1 MKSTGP
7 GFLSPAV
14 SLLAGVLIGFVI
26 TSQVLLWLNS
36 ENFCDTSPF
45 KRTQAAPKSR
55 LLFVGVM
62 TAEKYLS
69 TRALAIQ
76 RTWGKALSGRLAFF
90 SSGTSHWDGQE
101 KLPLVALRGVDDSY
115 PPQKKS
121 FLMLKYMHDHYIDQ
135 YEWFMRCDDDVYVH
149 VERLER
155 FLRSVNSSKPQYI
168 GQAGLG
174 NKEEF
179 GQLSLEPDE
188 NFCMGGPGVLFSRE
202 TLRRLVPHIST
213 CLKHLYSTHED
224 VEVGRCVRRHVGIP
238 CTWSYEM
245 QTIFYHNFFGEVA
258 LKGRVRRREVHR
270 SLTLHPIKDPREMY
284 KVHAYFGGFRAQEL
298 RHRSLQLLR
307 EIRWAAQSYGGC
319 VSPNQA
325 ASPWCKGIVNGSSAL
340 SEMPSLTKYFPGEIQ
355 DLLTWDFFAK
365 SLYSDQVT
373 NPRRRIESYYEIS
386 INNVISDLMELTN
399 RYSKQRGRVI
409 EFKDVLYGYLR
420 VDPLHGA
427 DYVLDLLLT
436 YRKYR
441 GRKMTLP
448 VRRHAYV
455 QQPFTQ
461 LRIRDVTP
469 AADESRRRVAI
480 RFVLPLCGRQAA
492 FERFLRTFRNVCLD
506 ADDACSLLVVQ
517 YRDTVAEADDLEGTV
532 TAERV
537 LGADYDKSRV
547 EFLLG
552 GNGGEFS
559 RAAALE
565 LGASRFKDD
574 ELLFFIDVDMT
585 FDAGVLRRVRAH
597 TARRRSAYF
606 PIVFSQ
612 YDPAYTGISVTDPPR
627 VAPEEGY
634 WRQFGFGI
642 AAIYKSDLATVGG
655 LDVSIRGWGKED
667 VDLFDRVV
675 ASNLTVMRAP
685 DPGLVHVFHPVHCSH
700 DLASAQYDMCLGT
713 KRTSVASERTLAT
726 IIAQRHHELLTRNFR
741 R

>member
-1 MKSTGP
+1 MKGAVS
-7 GFLSPAV
+7 SAV
-14 SLLAGVLIGFVI
+14 SLLAGTLIGFI
-26 TSQVLLWLNS
+26 ATSQVLLWLNS
-36 ENFCDTSPF
+36 ETGCSDAPHETAIPG
-45 KRTQAAPKSR
+45 RPKSR

-69 TRALAIQ
+69 TRAVAIQ
-76 RTWGKALSGRLAFF
+76 RTWGKALAGRLAFF
-90 SSGTSHWDGQE
+90 SSGTSRWENQDE
-101 KLPLVALRGVDDSY
+101 ELPLVALRGVDDAY

-121 FLMLKYMHDHYIDQ
+121 FLMLKYMHDHYLDQ

-202 TLRRLVPHIST
+202 TLRRLVPHVGS
-213 CLKHLYSTHED
+213 CLKRLYSTHED

-270 SLTLHPIKDPREMY
+270 SLTLHPVKDPREMY
-284 KVHAYFGGFRAQEL
+284 KIHAYFGGFRAQEL
-298 RHRSLQLLR
+298 RQRSLQLLR
-307 EIRWAAQSYGGC
+307 EMRWAAQAYGGC
-319 VSPNQA
+319 ATPAQIQ
-325 ASPWCKGIVNGSSAL
+325 SPWCSGIVNGSSSL
-340 SEMPSLTKYFPGEIQ
+340 SEMPSLTKFFPGEIQ
-355 DLLTWDFFAK
+355 DLLTWDFFSK

-373 NPRRRIESYYEIS
+373 NPRRRMETFHEVS

-409 EFKDVLYGYLR
+409 EFKDVLYGYHRL
-420 VDPLHGA
+420 DPLHGA

-448 VRRHAYV
+448 VRRHAYI
-455 QQPFTQ
+455 QQPFSQ
-461 LRIRDVTP
+461 LRIREVASQKT
-469 AADESRRRVAI
+469 RRPVV
-480 RFVLPLCGRQAA
+480 RFVLPLCGRRAT
-492 FERFLRTFRNVCLD
+492 FERFLRTFRAVCLEG
-506 ADDACSLLVVQ
+506 DDACTLLVVQ
-517 YRDTVAEADDLEGTV
+517 FRHQTEADDLEGTLV
-532 TAERV
+532 AEEV
-537 LGADYDKSRV
+537 LGVDYDRGRV
-547 EFLLG
+547 EFVPG
-552 GNGGEFS
+552 SGEFS

-565 LGASRFKDD
+565 LGASRFSAE
-574 ELLFFIDVDMT
+574 ELLFFVDVDMV
-585 FDAGVLRRVRAH
+585 FDAGVLRRIRSHV
-597 TARRRSAYF
+597 TCGRSAYF
-606 PIVFSQ
+606 PVIFSQ
-612 YDPAYTGISVTDPPR
+612 YDPAYVGGVTEHRVAMEPR
-627 VAPEEGY
+627 VAPGEGY

-642 AAIYKSDLATVGG
+642 VAICRSDLAAVGG
-655 LDVSIRGWGKED
+655 LDVTIRGWGKED
-667 VDLFDRVV
+667 VDLYDRVV
-675 ASNLTVMRAP
+675 ASNLTVVRAP
-685 DPGLVHVFHPVHCSH
+685 DPGLVHVFHPVECSPS
-700 DLASAQYDMCLGT
+700 LPRTQYEMCLGS
-713 KRTSVASERTLAT
+713 KWNSVGSEQTLAAL
-726 IIAQRHHELLTRNFR
+726 IAENHLDLLARNFR

>member
-1 MKSTGP
+1 
-7 GFLSPAV
+7 
-14 SLLAGVLIGFVI
+14 
-26 TSQVLLWLNS
+26 
-36 ENFCDTSPF
+36 
-45 KRTQAAPKSR
+45 
-55 LLFVGVM
+55 
-62 TAEKYLS
+62 
-69 TRALAIQ
+69 
-76 RTWGKALSGRLAFF
+76 
-90 SSGTSHWDGQE
+90 
-101 KLPLVALRGVDDSY
+101 
-115 PPQKKS
+115 
-121 FLMLKYMHDHYIDQ
+121 
-135 YEWFMRCDDDVYVH
+135 
-149 VERLER
+149 
-155 FLRSVNSSKPQYI
+155 
-168 GQAGLG
+168 
-174 NKEEF
+174 
-179 GQLSLEPDE
+179 
-188 NFCMGGPGVLFSRE
+188 
-202 TLRRLVPHIST
+202 
-213 CLKHLYSTHED
+213 
-224 VEVGRCVRRHVGIP
+224 
-238 CTWSYEM
+238 
-245 QTIFYHNFFGEVA
+245 
-258 LKGRVRRREVHR
+258 
-270 SLTLHPIKDPREMY
+270 
-284 KVHAYFGGFRAQEL
+284 
-298 RHRSLQLLR
+298 
-307 EIRWAAQSYGGC
+307 
-319 VSPNQA
+319 
-325 ASPWCKGIVNGSSAL
+325 
-340 SEMPSLTKYFPGEIQ
+340 MPSVTKYFPGEIQ

-373 NPRRRIESYYEIS
+373 NPRRRIESYYEIN

-469 AADESRRRVAI
+469 SAEDSRRRAAI
-480 RFVLPLCGRQAA
+480 RFVLPLCGRRAA
-492 FERFLRTFRNVCLD
+492 FERFLRIFRDVCLD

-517 YRDTVAEADDLEGTV
+517 YRDTAAEADDLEGTV
-532 TAERV
+532 TAEKV

-547 EFLLG
+547 EFLPG

-585 FDAGVLRRVRAH
+585 FDAGVLRRVRTH

-612 YDPAYTGISVTDPPR
+612 YDPAFTGVSPQDPPR

-642 AAIYKSDLATVGG
+642 AAIYKSDLAAVGG

-675 ASNLTVMRAP
+675 ASNLTVVRAP
-685 DPGLVHVFHPVHCSH
+685 DPGLVHVFHPVRCSP
-700 DLASAQYDMCLGT
+700 DLATAQYDMCLGT
-713 KRTSVASERTLAT
+713 KWNSVASERTLAA

>member
-1 MKSTGP
+1 MKCTGP

-14 SLLAGVLIGFVI
+14 SLLAGTLIGFVI
-26 TSQVLLWLNS
+26 TSQILLWLNS
-36 ENFCDTSPF
+36 ENFCDSSPF
-45 KRTQAAPKSR
+45 KRTQATPKPR

-90 SSGTSHWDGQE
+90 SSGSSHWDGEE

-258 LKGRVRRREVHR
+258 LKGRVRRRE
-270 SLTLHPIKDPREMY
+270 
-284 KVHAYFGGFRAQEL
+284 L

-307 EIRWAAQSYGGC
+307 EIRWAAQNYGGC
-319 VSPNQA
+319 VSPSQA

-448 VRRHAYV
+448 VR
-455 QQPFTQ
+455 P
-461 LRIRDVTP
+461 
-469 AADESRRRVAI
+469 
-480 RFVLPLCGRQAA
+480 A
-492 FERFLRTFRNVCLD
+492 FERFLRTFRDVCLD

-517 YRDTVAEADDLEGTV
+517 YRDTAAEADDLEGTV
-532 TAERV
+532 TAEKV

-547 EFLLG
+547 EFLPG

-574 ELLFFIDVDMT
+574 QLLFFIDVDMT

-612 YDPAYTGISVTDPPR
+612 YDPAYTGVSPEDPPR

-642 AAIYKSDLATVGG
+642 AAIYKSDLAAVGG

-675 ASNLTVMRAP
+675 ASNLTVVRAP
-685 DPGLVHVFHPVHCSH
+685 DPGLVHVFHPVRCSR
-700 DLASAQYDMCLGT
+700 DLAAAQYDMCLGT
-713 KRTSVASERTLAT
+713 KWTSVASERTLAA

>member
-1 MKSTGP
+1 MRT
-7 GFLSPAV
+7 FAWVALV
-14 SLLAGVLIGFVI
+14 YFLAGRRF
-26 TSQVLLWLNS
+26 
-36 ENFCDTSPF
+36 
-45 KRTQAAPKSR
+45 
-55 LLFVGVM
+55 GV
-62 TAEKYLS
+62 
-69 TRALAIQ
+69 
-76 RTWGKALSGRLAFF
+76 
-90 SSGTSHWDGQE
+90 
-101 KLPLVALRGVDDSY
+101 
-115 PPQKKS
+115 
-121 FLMLKYMHDHYIDQ
+121 
-135 YEWFMRCDDDVYVH
+135 
-149 VERLER
+149 
-155 FLRSVNSSKPQYI
+155 
-168 GQAGLG
+168 
-174 NKEEF
+174 
-179 GQLSLEPDE
+179 
-188 NFCMGGPGVLFSRE
+188 
-202 TLRRLVPHIST
+202 LVPHIST

-258 LKGRVRRREVHR
+258 LKGRVRRRESVSH
-270 SLTLHPIKDPREMY
+270 SVSAIHFFCLEKVL
-284 KVHAYFGGFRAQEL
+284 VHADRDKIQYCVLFLFTLSLSLCAFTFLKFEYLPAQ
-298 RHRSLQLLR
+298 QLILMN
-307 EIRWAAQSYGGC
+307 
-319 VSPNQA
+319 VS
-325 ASPWCKGIVNGSSAL
+325 VVSSVKTL
-340 SEMPSLTKYFPGEIQ
+340 SEMPSVTKYFPGEIQ

-436 YRKYR
+436 YRK
-441 GRKMTLP
+441 
-448 VRRHAYV
+448 A
-455 QQPFTQ
+455 
-461 LRIRDVTP
+461 
-469 AADESRRRVAI
+469 AI
-480 RFVLPLCGRQAA
+480 RFVLPLCGRRAA
-492 FERFLRTFRNVCLD
+492 FERFLRIFRDVCLD
-506 ADDACSLLVVQ
+506 ADEACSLLVVQ
-517 YRDTVAEADDLEGTV
+517 YRDTAAEADDLEGTV
-532 TAERV
+532 TAEKV

-547 EFLLG
+547 EFLPG

-585 FDAGVLRRVRAH
+585 FDAGVLRRVRTH

-612 YDPAYTGISVTDPPR
+612 YDPAFTGVSPQDPPR

-642 AAIYKSDLATVGG
+642 AAIYKSDLAAVGG

-675 ASNLTVMRAP
+675 ASNLTVVRAP
-685 DPGLVHVFHPVHCSH
+685 DPGLVHVFHPVRCSP
-700 DLASAQYDMCLGT
+700 DLASAQFDMCLGT
-713 KRTSVASERTLAT
+713 KWNSVASERTLAA

>member
-1 MKSTGP
+1 MKNVAS
-7 GFLSPAV
+7 SAI
-14 SLLAGVLIGFVI
+14 SLLGGTLIGFVV
-26 TSQVLLWLNS
+26 TSQVLLWLDS
-36 ENFCDTSPF
+36 EAGCDLALSSEMQVTG
-45 KRTQAAPKSR
+45 KPKPR

-76 RTWGKALSGRLAFF
+76 RTWGKSLAGRLAFF
-90 SSGTSHWDGQE
+90 SSSTSRWE
-101 KLPLVALRGVDDSY
+101 SEEELPLVALRGVDDSY

-121 FLMLKYMHDHYIDQ
+121 FLMLKYMHDHYLDQ

-202 TLRRLVPHIST
+202 TLRRMIPHVAN

-298 RHRSLQLLR
+298 KHRSLQLLR
-307 EIRWAAQSYGGC
+307 EMRWSAKEYGGC
-319 VSPNQA
+319 STPAQA
-325 ASPWCKGIVNGSSAL
+325 AAPWCDDISNNSAL
-340 SEMPSLTKYFPGEIQ
+340 SKMPSLTKYFPGDIQ
-355 DLLTWDFFAK
+355 DLLTWDFFSK
-365 SLYSDQVT
+365 SIYSDQVT
-373 NPRRRIESYYEIS
+373 NPRRRIESYNEVS
-386 INNVISDLMELTN
+386 INNIISDLMELTN

-420 VDPLHGA
+420 LDPLHGA

-448 VRRHAYV
+448 VRRHAYI
-455 QQPFTQ
+455 QQPFSR
-461 LRIRDVTP
+461 LVIRDVTRQEP
-469 AADESRRRVAI
+469 DTRIV
-480 RFVLPLCGRQAA
+480 RFVLPLCGRRAA
-492 FERFLRTFRNVCLD
+492 FERFLRTFHDVCLVMD
-506 ADDACSLLVVQ
+506 DIAADPAADVGVCTLLVVQ
-517 YRDTVAEADDLEGTV
+517 YKDSSTEADDLEGTLV
-532 TAERV
+532 AEQV
-537 LGADYDKSRV
+537 LGSDYDREKV
-547 EFLLG
+547 EFLPG
-552 GNGGEFS
+552 TGEFS

-565 LGASRFKDD
+565 LGASRFAND
-574 ELLFFIDVDMT
+574 ELLFFVDVDMA
-585 FDAGVLRRVRAH
+585 FDGGVVRRIRSH
-597 TARRRSAYF
+597 THRGRSVYF

-612 YDPAYTGISVTDPPR
+612 YDPAYVGKASPR
-627 VAPEEGY
+627 VAPGEGY

-642 AAIYKSDLATVGG
+642 VSIYLSDLAAVGG

-675 ASNLTVMRAP
+675 ASNLTVVRAP
-685 DPGLVHVFHPVHCSH
+685 DPGLVHVFHPIECSPN
-700 DLASAQYDMCLGT
+700 LARSQYEMCLGS
-713 KRTSVASERTLAT
+713 KWSSVASERTLASL
-726 IIAQRHHELLTRNFR
+726 IAERYPNIVTRSSGS
-741 R
+741 